1 MKKLIQATLA
11 IATIGAAT
19 LLPMSA
25 QAGASSQTATNLYT
39 AFQGESNAANRYTK
53 FAEKA
58 DTEGFAQ
65 VAKLFRAASA
75 AEAIHRDTH
84 KAALIKLGH
93 PVTTFQLEPV
103 APGSTADNLKAA
115 IKGETFERD
124 TMYPQFLALAKADDA
139 RPAIRALE
147 FAVAAEKEHARLF
160 QSALDTLGRNAPAD
174 YYVCKVCGMTLT
186 DLPAKK
192 CPVCRKGR
200 DEFQKIS

>member
-1 MKKLIQATLA
+1 MKKLIQSVLTV
-11 IATIGAAT
+11 ATIAAAT

-25 QAGASSQTATNLYT
+25 QAGASPQTGANLYT
-39 AFQGESNAANRYTK
+39 AFVGESNAANRYSK
-53 FAEKA
+53 FAERA
-58 DTEGFAQ
+58 DAEGFAQ
-65 VAKLFRAASA
+65 VAKLFRAAAA

-84 KAALIKLGH
+84 KAAIVKLGH
-93 PVTTFQLEPV
+93 PITSFQLEPV
-103 APGSTADNLKAA
+103 VPGSTADNLKAA

-124 TMYPQFLALAKADDA
+124 TMYPQYLALAKADDA
-139 RPAIRALE
+139 RPAIRAME

-160 QSALDTLGRNAPAD
+160 QSALDTLGKNAPAD
-174 YYVCKVCGMTLT
+174 YYVCRECGMTLT